1 MDSAELIDM
10 MAGDAPSSEIADA
23 IKSLLYAK
31 TASDVEEITPDIAV
45 GMFGDEIPDEGDPLP
60 EVGDGFEEPVE
71 QPEAEVEPV
80 DTVEQE
86 PEQEEE

>member
-10 MAGDAPSSEIADA
+10 MAQDAPSSEVADA

-31 TASDVEEITPDIAV
+31 SASDVETMTPNIAS
-45 GMFGDEIPDEGDPLP
+45 GMFGDEIPAEQP
-60 EVGDGFEEPVE
+60 EVQTE
-71 QPEAEVEPV
+71 PEAEVEPV

-86 PEQEEE
+86 PTEEQEE

>member
-10 MAGDAPSSEIADA
+10 MAGDAPSSEVADA
-23 IKSLLYAK
+23 IKSFLYAK
-31 TASDVEEITPDIAV
+31 TASDVEEITPNIAV
-45 GMFGDEIPDEGDPLP
+45 SMFGDEIPAEQP
-60 EVGDGFEEPVE
+60 EVFDEPEVE
-71 QPEAEVEPV
+71 QPEAEVDPV

>member
-10 MAGDAPSSEIADA
+10 MAGDAPSSEVADA

-31 TASDVEEITPDIAV
+31 TASDVETMTPNIAV
-45 GMFGDEIPDEGDPLP
+45 GMFGDEIPAEQP
-60 EVGDGFEEPVE
+60 EVQTE
-71 QPEAEVEPV
+71 PEAEVEPV

-86 PEQEEE
+86 PTEEQEE

>member
-10 MAGDAPSSEIADA
+10 MAQDAPSSEVADA

-31 TASDVEEITPDIAV
+31 SASDVETLTPNIAV
-45 GMFGDEIPDEGDPLP
+45 GMFGDEVPAEQP
-60 EVGDGFEEPVE
+60 EVQSEPEVE
-71 QPEAEVEPV
+71 QPEAEAEPV
-80 DTVEQE
+80 DTLEQE

>member
-60 EVGDGFEEPVE
+60 EVGDGFE
-71 QPEAEVEPV
+71 QPEAEVDPV

>member
-60 EVGDGFEEPVE
+60 EVGDGFE

>member
-45 GMFGDEIPDEGDPLP
+45 GMFGDKIPAEQP
-60 EVGDGFEEPVE
+60 EVYDEPEVE

>member
-10 MAGDAPSSEIADA
+10 MAGDAPSSEVADA

-45 GMFGDEIPDEGDPLP
+45 GMFGDEVPDEGDPLP
-60 EVGDGFEEPVE
+60 EVGDGFE
-71 QPEAEVEPV
+71 QPEAEVDPV

>member
-10 MAGDAPSSEIADA
+10 MAGDAPSSEVADA

-60 EVGDGFEEPVE
+60 EVGDGFE
-71 QPEAEVEPV
+71 QPEAEVDPV

>member
-10 MAGDAPSSEIADA
+10 MAGDAPSSEVADA

-31 TASDVEEITPDIAV
+31 TASDVEEITRDIAV

-60 EVGDGFEEPVE
+60 EVGDGFE
-71 QPEAEVEPV
+71 QPEAEVDPV